1 MTIEGQPFHVAL
13 YCQEIFK
20 FAETFLDRTQIG
32 VVRVAPRSLDA
43 LGQGGQTPLSIE
55 DGNRRILDQSFF
67 MRGFATV
74 KEMQES
80 SGVQYSVSS
89 GQTLRNDDLALVQRL
104 DPGTLQFFKYGAVPG
119 PGSRSVWVTAEGGG
133 WFYEWTYKHAQVAQA
148 RYVTPT
154 WILQGGAGKNDHINN
169 QRRRPTHLAHLSVLR
184 NAYAYAMPRC
194 GTKED

>member
-1 MTIEGQPFHVAL
+1 MSIGFFWHAATCGNCQNRDWAGWALPMTIEGQPFHVAL

-104 DPGTLQFFKYGAVPG
+104 DPGTLQFFQVW
-119 PGSRSVWVTAEGGG
+119 RSSWPRFPQCVG
-133 WFYEWTYKHAQVAQA
+133 YC
-148 RYVTPT
+148 
-154 WILQGGAGKNDHINN
+154 
-169 QRRRPTHLAHLSVLR
+169 RRWWLVLR
-184 NAYAYAMPRC
+184 VDLQTRTG
-194 GTKED
+194 GTGPLRHP